1 MQHSILQ
8 TNIQQSSATTEMLPE
23 SKRFQRRYLAVLTTE
38 ELQETEH
45 KVAEHDEIYEE
56 DYDVRQSKGEKIGF
70 DRLTLHKRRNTFI

>member
-45 KVAEHDEIYEE
+45 KVAEHDEIY
-56 DYDVRQSKGEKIGF
+56 
-70 DRLTLHKRRNTFI
+70 